1 MAETKGMT
9 ITEPDDE
16 NDASLKICYQS
27 CKYKS
32 KKYSAEIVWR
42 QRIHVRFPSTA
53 CSHRR
58 Q

>member
-16 NDASLKICYQS
+16 NDVSLKFFYHS
-27 CKYKS
+27 CKYKI
-32 KKYSAEIVWR
+32 YSAEIAWR
-42 QRIHVRFPSTA
+42 QRIHVQFLSTE

>member
-16 NDASLKICYQS
+16 DDVSFKNCYHS

-42 QRIHVRFPSTA
+42 QRIHVQFLSTE
-53 CSHRR
+53 CSH
-58 Q
+58 